1 MWPHRIWLGAAV
13 LPLALLV
20 PRDAPVPHILAE
32 PPRTASHPRAAAAP
46 QPVVVSRAA
55 WHADESIV
63 REHASYTGAV
73 RAVFIHHTGETSDYD
88 CAEAPELIRN
98 VEEAHINGRGWDDI
112 GYNFLVDRCG
122 TIYEGRAGGITRSV
136 RGAHTTGFNADSV
149 GIAVLGDYHD
159 GERVP
164 AAVVRSL
171 AALAAWKLLPGED
184 PRGKVR
190 LRSTND
196 ASRYPKGEVAVLN
209 VISGHRDTYST
220 RCPGQALYDELPEI
234 RSMAAAMR
242 EAAGRDGEAATE
254 DAGNRHGS
262 SH

>member
-32 PPRTASHPRAAAAP
+32 PPASPRTRAVAAP
-46 QPVVVSRAA
+46 QPVIVSRTA

-63 REHASYTGAV
+63 RERAVYTGAV
-73 RAVFIHHTGETSDYD
+73 RAVFVHHTGETNDYE

-98 VEEAHINGRGWDDI
+98 VEKAHIKGRGWDDI

-149 GIAVLGDYHD
+149 GIAVLGDYRD
-159 GERVP
+159 GEKIP
-164 AAVVRSL
+164 APVVRAVASI
-171 AALAAWKLLPGED
+171 AAWKLRPGED
-184 PRGKVR
+184 PRGRVR

-209 VISGHRDTYST
+209 VISGHRDTYRTS
-220 RCPGQALYDELPEI
+220 CPGQALYDELPEI

-242 EAAGRDGEAATE
+242 TAAGREGEADTE
-254 DAGNRHGS
+254 DAGNMH
-262 SH
+262 

>member
-32 PPRTASHPRAAAAP
+32 PPAAPARDRAGAAP
-46 QPVVVSRAA
+46 QPVIVTRAG
-55 WHADESIV
+55 WHADEAIV
-63 REHASYTGAV
+63 REHAVYTGAV
-73 RAVFIHHTGETSDYD
+73 RAVFVHHTGETNDYD
-88 CAEAPELIRN
+88 CAEAPELIRR
-98 VEEAHINGRGWDDI
+98 VEEAHIRDRGWDDI

-122 TIYEGRAGGITRSV
+122 TIYEGRAGGVARSV

-149 GIAVLGDYHD
+149 GIAVLGDYYD
-159 GERVP
+159 GEKVP
-164 AAVVRSL
+164 APVVRAL
-171 AALAAWKLLPGED
+171 ASIAAWKLLPGVD

-209 VISGHRDTYST
+209 VISGHRDTYRTS
-220 RCPGQALYDELPEI
+220 CPGQALYDELPEI
-234 RSMAAAMR
+234 RTMAAAMR
-242 EAAGRDGEAATE
+242 AAAERDGDADTGDADTE
-254 DAGNRHGS
+254 DAS
-262 SH
+262 TY